1 MEIMVQHKHDHDDF
15 SKPSLHSV
23 NTQSLGVPPSKDK
36 LDIDKPKSKC
46 VCSIAKLT
54 LMRKFSLRFQPYL
67 NRVQAIHTVIV
78 RLTTDILVR
87 LDVVAHQDIL

>member
-1 MEIMVQHKHDHDDF
+1 MVQHKPDHDDF
-15 SKPSLHSV
+15 AKPLLRSV
-23 NTQSLGVPPSKDK
+23 NAQSTVVPLSKDK

-67 NRVQAIHTVIV
+67 NTITAIQIAITP
-78 RLTTDILVR
+78 LTTDILVK